1 MSTAPAGTLFEG
13 AGAVKAGMGW
23 WIAAGAAATGI
34 LWWRNRL
41 PSDVQRLKSGAITD
55 AADTALGRGAA
66 REAAAHPGLSGVQLL
81 ADAREAFAAR
91 VALARAAE
99 RSLDLQYYIW
109 HGDRSGTLML
119 EAVHAAAERGVRVR
133 LLLDDNGI
141 SGLDAA
147 LAALDHHPNI
157 QVRLFNPFR
166 IRWPKA
172 IGYLTEFPRLN
183 RRMHNKSFTADNSVT
198 IVGGRNIGDEYFG
211 ASDGG
216 LFADLDALAVGPIV
230 ADVSAD
236 FDRYW
241 CCDSSF
247 PVSSILPPVGDRQR
261 RRLIKR
267 ASIIERDPSAKRY
280 VEALRDLP
288 LVHQL
293 IDGHLPLEWVR
304 VRMISDDPAKA
315 VGGEHERSLVSDN
328 LRAELDRSE
337 RELGLISSYFV
348 PGKRGCAEFGKLARQ
363 GVAVSVL
370 TNAYEATDVGI
381 VHAGYAPYRKQLLEA
396 GVRLF
401 EMRRETRAVPR
412 RRDRRRGV
420 RLGVASN
427 FRGSGTGSTAALRSG
442 ASTLHAKTFTVDR
455 ERLFI
460 GSFNLDPRSVALNTE
475 LGFLIESPN
484 LATQVAEVFAE
495 QVAHLAYEV
504 RLDGE
509 DLVWVERDGA
519 EERILRHEPGM
530 GVIPRIGLAAAA
542 KLPIEWLL

>member
-1 MSTAPAGTLFEG
+1 MKAKWAGWIG
-13 AGAVKAGMGW
+13 ASV
-23 WIAAGAAATGI
+23 TGLGL
-34 LWWRNRL
+34 LWWMNRL
-41 PSDVQRLKSGAITD
+41 PPNASRPESRVIPD
-55 AADTALGRGAA
+55 ADESALGKSAA
-66 REAAAHPGLSGVQLL
+66 RESAAHPGLSGVQLL

-99 RSLDLQYYIW
+99 HSLDLQYYIW

-119 EAVHAAAERGVRVR
+119 EAVYAAAERGVRVR

-141 SGLDAA
+141 SGLDAV
-147 LAALDHHPNI
+147 LRALDGHPNI
-157 QVRLFNPFR
+157 EVRLFNPFR

-172 IGYLTEFPRLN
+172 IGYVTDFPRLN

-211 ASDGG
+211 AADGG
-216 LFADLDALAVGPIV
+216 LFSDLDALAIGPIV
-230 ADVSAD
+230 GDVSAD

-241 CCDSSF
+241 SCGSSY
-247 PVSSILPPVGDRQR
+247 PASRILPGVGERQR
-261 RRLIKR
+261 RRLHKR
-267 ASIIERDPSAKRY
+267 ASIVERDPSARRY
-280 VEALRDLP
+280 VQAVRDLP

-293 IDGHLPLEWVR
+293 VEGRLPFVWAK
-304 VRMISDDPAKA
+304 VRMISDNPAKA
-315 VGGEHERSLVSDN
+315 LGGSPKRDLLSEKLHTVLE
-328 LRAELDRSE
+328 RSE

-348 PGKRGCAEFGKLARQ
+348 PGRRGCAEFRRLAEQ

-381 VHAGYAPYRKQLLEA
+381 VHAGYAPYRRHLLQA
-396 GVRLF
+396 GVRLY
-401 EMRRETRAVPR
+401 EMRREARDAPR
-412 RRDRRRGV
+412 RRDRRRGI

-460 GSFNLDPRSVALNTE
+460 GSFNLDPRSIALNTE
-475 LGFLIESPN
+475 LGFLIESPD
-484 LATQVAEVFAE
+484 LAGQVADVFAD

-504 RLDGE
+504 RLDDSG
-509 DLVWVERDGA
+509 DLVWVEQDGTDTRVHR
-519 EERILRHEPGM
+519 EEPGI
-530 GVIPRIGLAAAA
+530 GIIPRLTLALAAR
-542 KLPIEWLL
+542 LPIEWLL

>member
-1 MSTAPAGTLFEG
+1 M
-13 AGAVKAGMGW
+13 
-23 WIAAGAAATGI
+23 
-34 LWWRNRL
+34 NRL
-41 PSDVQRLKSGAITD
+41 PPNPGKRPEAPAIPD
-55 AADTALGRGAA
+55 AADTALERGAA
-66 REAAAHPGLSGVQLL
+66 KESAAHPGCSGIKLL
-81 ADAREAFAAR
+81 ADARDAFAAR

-109 HGDRSGTLML
+109 HGDRSGTLLL
-119 EAVHAAAERGVRVR
+119 EAVYAAAERGVRVR

-141 SGLDAA
+141 SGLDAV
-147 LAALDHHPNI
+147 LAALDAHPNI
-157 QVRLFNPFR
+157 AVRLFNPFR
-166 IRWPKA
+166 VRWPKP
-172 IGYLTEFPRLN
+172 IGYVTEFARLN
-183 RRMHNKSFTADNSVT
+183 RRMHNKSFTADDSVT

-211 ASDGG
+211 AADGG
-216 LFADLDALAVGPIV
+216 LFADLDALAIGPIV

-236 FDRYW
+236 FERYW
-241 CCDSSF
+241 CCGSSY
-247 PVSSILPPVGDRQR
+247 PAARILPPVRDRQR
-261 RRLIKR
+261 RRLHKR
-267 ASIIERDPSAKRY
+267 ASIVERDPSARRY

-293 IDGHLPLEWVR
+293 VEGRLTLEWAK
-304 VRMISDDPAKA
+304 VRMLSDDPAKA
-315 VGGEHERSLVSDN
+315 LGTVHERAFLSDK
-328 LRAELDRSE
+328 LRATLETSR

-348 PGKRGCAEFGKLARQ
+348 PGRQGCRAFGRLAQQ

-381 VHAGYAPYRKQLLEA
+381 VHAGYAPYRKRLLEA

-401 EMRRETRAVPR
+401 EMRREARAAPR
-412 RRDRRRGV
+412 RRERRRGI

-455 ERLFI
+455 QRLFI

-475 LGFLIESPN
+475 LGFIIESPN
-484 LATQVAEVFAE
+484 LAAQVADVFAE

-504 RLDGE
+504 RIGEDGE
-509 DLVWVERDGA
+509 LIWVEQNGGEQRVH
-519 EERILRHEPGM
+519 RQEPGM
-530 GVIPRIGLAAAA
+530 RLIPRLAIAAAA

>member
-1 MSTAPAGTLFEG
+1 MKASWARSIG
-13 AGAVKAGMGW
+13 AGAIGLGLLW
-23 WIAAGAAATGI
+23 WI
-34 LWWRNRL
+34 NRL
-41 PSDVQRLKSGAITD
+41 PPNPKNPSSRIIADV
-55 AADTALGRGAA
+55 ADTALARGAA
-66 REAAAHPGLSGVQLL
+66 KESASHPSASGIKLL

-109 HGDRSGTLML
+109 HGDRSGTLLL

-141 SGLDAA
+141 SGLDAV
-147 LAALDHHPNI
+147 LAALDAHPNI
-157 QVRLFNPFR
+157 EVRLFNPFR
-166 IRWPKA
+166 IRWPKP
-172 IGYLTEFPRLN
+172 IGYITEFSRLN

-211 ASDGG
+211 AADGG
-216 LFADLDALAVGPIV
+216 LFADLDALAIGPIV
-230 ADVSAD
+230 AEVSDD

-241 CCDSSF
+241 CCGSSY
-247 PVSSILPPVGDRQR
+247 PAARILPGVRKDQR
-261 RRLIKR
+261 RRLRKR
-267 ASIIERDPSAKRY
+267 ASIVERDPSAKRY
-280 VEALRDLP
+280 VQALRDLP

-293 IDGHLPLEWVR
+293 VEGHLALEWAE
-304 VRMISDDPAKA
+304 VRMLSDDPAKA
-315 VGGEHERSLVSDN
+315 LGSVHERAL
-328 LRAELDRSE
+328 LSE
-337 RELGLISSYFV
+337 KLSAALETAKSELGLISSYFV
-348 PGKRGCAEFGKLARQ
+348 PGRRGCRTFGKLARE

-381 VHAGYAPYRKQLLEA
+381 VHAGYAPYRKRLLQA

-401 EMRRETRAVPR
+401 EMRREARAAPR
-412 RRDRRRGV
+412 RRERRRGV

-475 LGFLIESPN
+475 LGFIIESSV
-484 LATQVAEVFAE
+484 LAAQVADVFAD

-504 RLDGE
+504 RIGEDGE
-509 DLVWVERDGA
+509 LIWIEENGGER
-519 EERILRHEPGM
+519 RVHHQEPGM
-530 GVIPRIGLAAAA
+530 RLIPRLALAAAA

>member
-1 MSTAPAGTLFEG
+1 M
-13 AGAVKAGMGW
+13 KRGW
-23 WIAAGAAATGI
+23 TGWIAAGAVAAG
-34 LWWRNRL
+34 LWWLNRL
-41 PSDVQRLKSGAITD
+41 PANVSQPAPKDVGDT
-55 AADTALGRGAA
+55 ADTALGRGVA
-66 REAAAHPGLSGVQLL
+66 RERAANPNLSGIQLL

-141 SGLDAA
+141 SGLDTA
-147 LAALDHHPNI
+147 LAALDLHPNVE
-157 QVRLFNPFR
+157 VRLFNPFR
-166 IRWPKA
+166 IRWPKP
-172 IGYLTEFPRLN
+172 IGYLTEFTRLN

-211 ASDGG
+211 AADGG
-216 LFADLDALAVGPIV
+216 LFADLDALAIGPIV

-236 FDRYW
+236 FERYW
-241 CCDSSF
+241 CCGSAY
-247 PVSSILPPVGDRQR
+247 PAAEILPPVRERQR
-261 RRLIKR
+261 RRLHKR
-267 ASIIERDPSAKRY
+267 ASIVERDPSARRY
-280 VEALRDLP
+280 VQALRDLP
-288 LVHQL
+288 LVHRL
-293 IDGHLPLEWVR
+293 IEGHLPLTWAE

-315 VGGEHERSLVSDN
+315 LGRARKRDLLSDR
-328 LRAELDRSE
+328 LRAVLETSE

-348 PGKRGCAEFGKLARQ
+348 PGKRGCAEFSRLAKQ
-363 GVAVSVL
+363 GVSVSVL
-370 TNAYEATDVGI
+370 TNAYEATDVGV
-381 VHAGYAPYRKQLLEA
+381 VHAGYAPYRKRLLEA

-401 EMRRETRAVPR
+401 EMRREARDAPR
-412 RRDRRRGV
+412 RRERRRGV

-460 GSFNLDPRSVALNTE
+460 GSFNLDPRSIALNTE
-475 LGFLIESPN
+475 LGFLIESPE
-484 LATQVAEVFAE
+484 LAGQVADVFAD

-504 RLDGE
+504 RLDEAGE
-509 DLVWVERDGA
+509 LVWA
-519 EERILRHEPGM
+519 EQDDAGERIHHREPGL
-530 GVIPRIGLAAAA
+530 GPIPQLALRAVAR
-542 KLPIEWLL
+542 LPIEWLL

>member
-1 MSTAPAGTLFEG
+1 
-13 AGAVKAGMGW
+13 VKVSWGW
-23 WIAAGAAATGI
+23 TIAAGTAAAGL
-34 LWWRNRL
+34 LWWLNRL
-41 PSDVQRLKSGAITD
+41 PSNADRPGSRVITD
-55 AADTALGRGAA
+55 AAETALGRGAK
-66 REAAAHPGLSGVQLL
+66 RVSEPHPGLSGVQLL

-141 SGLDAA
+141 SGLDAV

-157 QVRLFNPFR
+157 EVRLFNPFR
-166 IRWPKA
+166 IRWPKPL
-172 IGYLTEFPRLN
+172 GYLTEFTRLN

-211 ASDGG
+211 AADGG

-241 CCDSSF
+241 CCGSSY
-247 PVSSILPPVGDRQR
+247 PAARILPNVRDRQR
-261 RRLIKR
+261 RRLHKR
-267 ASIIERDPSAKRY
+267 ASIVERDPSARRY

-293 IDGHLPLEWVR
+293 IEGQLPFEWAR

-315 VGGEHERSLVSDN
+315 LGGEHERSRVSAK
-328 LRAELDRSE
+328 LRTALEQSE

-381 VHAGYAPYRKQLLEA
+381 VHAGYAPYRKRLLQA

-401 EMRRETRAVPR
+401 EMRREARAAPR
-412 RRDRRRGV
+412 RRERRRGI

-475 LGFLIESPN
+475 LGFLIESPA
-484 LATQVAEVFAE
+484 LAAQVADVFAD

-504 RLDGE
+504 RINDGGH
-509 DLVWVERDGA
+509 LIWVENDGGA
-519 EERILRHEPGM
+519 ERIHGQEPGM
-530 GVIPRIGLAAAA
+530 GPVPRLALAAVAR
-542 KLPIEWLL
+542 LPIEWLL

>member
-1 MSTAPAGTLFEG
+1 
-13 AGAVKAGMGW
+13 VKLEW
-23 WIAAGAAATGI
+23 TRWIAAGAAATAAI
-34 LWWRNRL
+34 WWLNRL
-41 PSDVQRLKSGAITD
+41 PANQGQPSMEDVGNT
-55 AADTALGRGAA
+55 ADTALGRGVAGETA
-66 REAAAHPGLSGVQLL
+66 GHPGLSGVQLL

-141 SGLDAA
+141 SGLDTA
-147 LAALDHHPNI
+147 LAALDAHPNVE
-157 QVRLFNPFR
+157 VRLFNPFR
-166 IRWPKA
+166 IRWPKP
-172 IGYLTEFPRLN
+172 IGYLTEFTRLN

-211 ASDGG
+211 AADGG
-216 LFADLDALAVGPIV
+216 LFADLDALAIGPIV
-230 ADVSAD
+230 ADVSVD
-236 FDRYW
+236 FERYW
-241 CCDSSF
+241 CCGSAY
-247 PVSSILPPVGDRQR
+247 PAAKILPAVGEYQR
-261 RRLIKR
+261 RRLHRR
-267 ASIIERDPSAKRY
+267 ASIVERDPSARRY
-280 VEALRDLP
+280 VHALHKLP

-293 IDGHLPLEWVR
+293 IEGRLPLTWAE
-304 VRMISDDPAKA
+304 VRMISDDPNKA
-315 VGGEHERSLVSDN
+315 LGRARQRDLLSDR
-328 LRAELDRSE
+328 LRAVLEKSE

-348 PGKRGCAEFGKLARQ
+348 PGKRGCAEFSRLAKQ
-363 GVAVSVL
+363 GVSVCVL

-381 VHAGYAPYRKQLLEA
+381 VHAGYAPYRKRLLQA

-401 EMRRETRAVPR
+401 EMRREARDAPR
-412 RRDRRRGV
+412 RRDRRRGI

-475 LGFLIESPN
+475 LGFLIESPD
-484 LATQVAEVFAE
+484 LAGQVADVFTE

-504 RLDGE
+504 RLDDAGE
-509 DLVWVERDGA
+509 LVWA
-519 EERILRHEPGM
+519 EQNDAGERIHQREPGL
-530 GVIPRIGLAAAA
+530 GVIPRVALGAVAR
-542 KLPIEWLL
+542 LPIEWLL